1 MLSSHGAPSYCPA
14 AITTVTAAS
23 IDLSPPWPLPAHP
36 LQLRCSNSPK
46 PLEAAGGCVN
56 AALRRSHHPLT
67 ITAITGHLL
76 IIVLTASQHHLRCS
90 HRHFRIPPEAIPK
103 LPHSPPLSQA
113 MPCPTPQWALPF
125 SDVMPCASSISPS
138 ISVLIPF
145 CSDATPRAPCI
156 TRHLRASIPK
166 SDQLLVSRPSAKPL
180 GGRFQCICNAPQSPT
195 HPLSSLT
202 LIFTSDFATATC
214 SVSSSSHRFVCVN
227 ATLRHCKQCQ
237 LCCHDLCFPIAKR
250 SFGYSGA

>member
-1 MLSSHGAPSYCPA
+1 MEHPVAVPPPSPPSPLRLSIYRRRGRFQLTLSSCAVLTLPSP
-14 AITTVTAAS
+14 S
-23 IDLSPPWPLPAHP
+23 
-36 LQLRCSNSPK
+36 
-46 PLEAAGGCVN
+46 EAAGGCIN
-56 AALRRSHHPLT
+56 AAIRRSHHPLT

-76 IIVLTASQHHLRCS
+76 IVLTASKHHLRCS
-90 HRHFRIPPEAIPK
+90 HRHFRISPEAIPK

-125 SDVMPCASSISPS
+125 SDVMPCASSISPA

-145 CSDATPRAPCI
+145 CSDATPRALCI
-156 TRHLRASIPK
+156 TRHLCASTPK
-166 SDQLLVSRPSAKPL
+166 SDQLLGSRPSAKPL
-180 GGRFQCICNAPQSPT
+180 AGRFQCICNEPQSPP

-214 SVSSSSHRFVCVN
+214 SVSFSSHRFVCVN

-237 LCCHDLCFPIAKR
+237 LCCHDLCFPAAEW